1 MKIVSLVLLCATL
14 LTLSPAYGQGRRSRV
29 KPSGAAPAA
38 AAAEEQNQN
47 DDPAH
52 ITAAETIVATEI
64 THKNTSMFFDAAFD
78 AAHSMVFRKP

>member
-1 MKIVSLVLLCATL
+1 MPGWAPPSVL
-14 LTLSPAYGQGRRSRV
+14 
-29 KPSGAAPAA
+29 AAAIAVAFAAVAAIAAA
-38 AAAEEQNQN
+38 AAAEEQNQD